1 MPHSGGLLFSLF
13 YRTEAIIQQKPL
25 LNPYS
30 PPAAHC
36 LPERFST
43 GTLESFILSCFCFP
57 EEEGGVGGRGRAK
70 GRRRSSSLASCLL
83 YSRRR
88 LKLQHENVKAEF
100 TQFCLSTGC
109 LSLGLSLT
117 GLCQYLCD
125 VQAGPCARQGTRGE
139 DSFMHS
145 AKQ

>member
-43 GTLESFILSCFCFP
+43 GTLESFILSYFCFP
-57 EEEGGVGGRGRAK
+57 EEEGGGGGGGRKEEEAAAVWPPACFIPEG
-70 GRRRSSSLASCLL
+70 G
-83 YSRRR
+83 
-88 LKLQHENVKAEF
+88 
-100 TQFCLSTGC
+100 
-109 LSLGLSLT
+109 
-117 GLCQYLCD
+117 
-125 VQAGPCARQGTRGE
+125 
-139 DSFMHS
+139 
-145 AKQ
+145 